1 MSVRPMREVSAD
13 GRLRAIA
20 TLLPMAL
27 LGHTLQLLGEDT
39 PWAPHA
45 WARYWRTP
53 GWHLHLPPWSIVAIA
68 VSLVVATLG
77 LAIRRTR
84 PWLAAV
90 IVTYAA
96 HYLTYPYRIRNH
108 MTLML
113 ASLLALAIAWGIG
126 AATREGGRRLIDLR
140 GRGPAARLVDRYA
153 VRGVAAVLCV
163 TYFYAGLHKT
173 NEAFLAF
180 DDRSAAFR
188 GTQDFWIY
196 GDLGSVAPTWALAVA
211 TYGTLA
217 VEYAFP
223 IVALFVP
230 RLTMACVLGLM
241 CFHFPHVAVMNV
253 ADYPMLASAFY
264 PALFTAARWR
274 RLEPELF
281 TASRWNVGGA
291 ILGVSAQLWW
301 MPWWGELTIFGL
313 GVMAIWGWWGGSM
326 LRLSWRSLQ
335 TRRRVA
341 ATSAS
346 QKSERL
352 TPTPKVPT

>member
-1 MSVRPMREVSAD
+1 MREVSVD
-13 GRLRAIA
+13 GRLRATA
-20 TLLPMAL
+20 LLLPMAL

-53 GWHLHLPPWSIVAIA
+53 GWHLYLPPWSIVAIA
-68 VSLVVATLG
+68 VALLVSALG

-90 IVTYAA
+90 IVSYVA

-113 ASLLALAIAWGIG
+113 ASLVAIAIAWAIG
-126 AATREGGRRLIDLR
+126 ASLREGGRRLIDLR
-140 GRGPAARLVDRYA
+140 GRGAAPRLVDRHA

-173 NEAFLAF
+173 NEGFFAF
-180 DDRSAAFR
+180 DERSAAFR
-188 GTQDFWIY
+188 GTTDFWIW
-196 GDLGSVAPTWALAVA
+196 GDLGSVAPTWAIAVA
-211 TYGTLA
+211 TYGTLV

-223 IVALFVP
+223 IVALLVP
-230 RLTMACVLGLM
+230 RLTMPCVIGLM

-264 PALFTAARWR
+264 PSLFTAARWR
-274 RLEPELF
+274 LLERELYA
-281 TASRWNVGGA
+281 ASRWNVAGA
-291 ILGVSAQLWW
+291 AIGVGAQLWW

-313 GVMAIWGWWGGSM
+313 GVMAIWGWWIGSM
-326 LRLSWRSLQ
+326 LRIYVS
-335 TRRRVA
+335 RRRPRSP
-341 ATSAS
+341 TEPTKPS
-346 QKSERL
+346 QPSES
-352 TPTPKVPT
+352 PTPIAKVPT

>member
-1 MSVRPMREVSAD
+1 MSARRREPQGPMRDVSVD
-13 GRLRAIA
+13 GRLRATA
-20 TLLPMAL
+20 LLLPMAL

-53 GWHLHLPPWSIVAIA
+53 GWHLYLPPWSIVAIA
-68 VSLVVATLG
+68 VALLVSALG

-90 IVTYAA
+90 IVTYVA

-113 ASLLALAIAWGIG
+113 ASLVAIAIAWVIG
-126 AATREGGRRLIDLR
+126 ASLREGGRRLIDLR
-140 GRGPAARLVDRYA
+140 GRGAAPRLVDRHA

-173 NEAFLAF
+173 NEGFLAF
-180 DDRSAAFR
+180 DEGSAAFR
-188 GTQDFWIY
+188 GTTDFWIW
-196 GDLGSVAPTWALAVA
+196 GDLGSVAPTWAIAIA
-211 TYGTLA
+211 TYGTLV

-230 RLTMACVLGLM
+230 RLTIPCVIGLM

-274 RLEPELF
+274 LLERELY
-281 TASRWNVGGA
+281 APSRWNVAGA
-291 ILGVSAQLWW
+291 AIGVAAQLWW
-301 MPWWGELTIFGL
+301 MPWWGELTIFGI
-313 GVMAIWGWWGGSM
+313 GVMAIWGWWIGSM
-326 LRLSWRSLQ
+326 LRLYAI
-335 TRRRVA
+335 A
-341 ATSAS
+341 ATRSKGARMAA
-346 QKSERL
+346 EVAVR
-352 TPTPKVPT
+352 